1 LNPFHCYDEV
11 IMPESTFDIFKG
23 TTDKDAIWMEAVEG
37 LALARERMKQ
47 LAKATPGQ
55 YFLFAQRT
63 HSILAR
69 VDTGEKSLSVTKK
82 TLSGAA

>member
-1 LNPFHCYDEV
+1 
-11 IMPESTFDIFKG
+11 MPESTFDIFKG
-23 TTDKDAIWMEAVEG
+23 TTEKDAIWVEAVEG
-37 LALARERMKQ
+37 LALARERMEQ

-69 VDTGEKSLSVTKK
+69 MDTRKKASV
-82 TLSGAA
+82 